1 MSQTVLAY
9 AGFAMIT
16 LFMYLIMSKRMTAMN
31 ALVLIPIIFAVGLG
45 FHGAGIPVCHAW
57 GAVGHTDY

>member
-31 ALVLIPIIFAVGLG
+31 ALALSLKTP
-45 FHGAGIPVCHAW
+45 
-57 GAVGHTDY
+57 T

>member
-45 FHGAGIPVCHAW
+45 FHDAKLGKMMFDGVK
-57 GAVGHTDY
+57 